1 MGDTSER
8 CWMVGWGTYRVEG
21 HSELL
26 NEGVEVL
33 GSLPAVLEE
42 TGHLFNVIKMQ
53 MGRREEKKKKSFFRE
68 NVAGD
73 HSNPSGK
80 LLLLCGSPA
89 TGTWRDP
96 TKGQAQPMG
105 SGYSKYLGCL
115 GCRIGLL
122 FNPSSSHWGPAPP
135 EARSWGVSGSQP
147 QSRARS

>member
-53 MGRREEKKKKSFFRE
+53 MGRREEKKKEFF
-68 NVAGD
+68 
-73 HSNPSGK
+73 
-80 LLLLCGSPA
+80 
-89 TGTWRDP
+89 
-96 TKGQAQPMG
+96 
-105 SGYSKYLGCL
+105 
-115 GCRIGLL
+115 
-122 FNPSSSHWGPAPP
+122 
-135 EARSWGVSGSQP
+135 
-147 QSRARS
+147 